1 MRATTTTTGEI
12 AGSRILPDPPPL
24 AAFVTTLTVLEGAP
38 DGRDAVPTG
47 VVARNGGL
55 VQQTSG
61 IASESLNVVTLWIAS
76 RTPQLMDKDSEKT
89 HFGFATVD
97 ARDKARRVK
106 GVFDSV
112 SERYD
117 LMNDLMSGGLHRLW
131 KRFAVEQAGLRP
143 GQSALDLAGGSGDLA
158 LQFAR
163 RVGDSGYVILADINA
178 AMLSRGR
185 ARLIDAGVAGN
196 LAVAQLDAEKLPFA
210 GASFDRVA
218 IAFGLRNVTDKEKAL
233 ESMQRVLK
241 PGGKLLI
248 LEFSRPKDAIQ
259 PVYDWYSFSI
269 LPVLGKFV
277 AKDEASYR
285 YLAESIRMHPDQE
298 TLLRMMEAA
307 GFERC
312 RYQNLSGGIVALH
325 VGYKI

>member
-1 MRATTTTTGEI
+1 MHKNTG
-12 AGSRILPDPPPL
+12 
-24 AAFVTTLTVLEGAP
+24 
-38 DGRDAVPTG
+38 
-47 VVARNGGL
+47 
-55 VQQTSG
+55 
-61 IASESLNVVTLWIAS
+61 
-76 RTPQLMDKDSEKT
+76 KT
-89 HFGFATVD
+89 HFGFATVH

-117 LMNDLMSGGLHRLW
+117 LMNDLMSGGLHRWW

-158 LQFAR
+158 LAFAR
-163 RVGDSGYVILADINA
+163 RAGDSGYVILADINA

-185 ARLIDAGVAGN
+185 ERLIDAGVAGN
-196 LAVAQLDAEKLPFA
+196 LAVAQLDAEQLPFA
-210 GASFDRVA
+210 DACFDCVA
-218 IAFGLRNVTDKEKAL
+218 IAFGLRNVTDKQKAL

-241 PGGKLLI
+241 PGGKVLV
-248 LEFSRPKDAIQ
+248 LEFSRPKEALR
-259 PVYDWYSFSI
+259 PVYDWYSFAV
-269 LPVLGKFV
+269 LPALGKFV

-298 TLLRMMEAA
+298 TLLGMMEAA

-312 RYQNLSGGIVALH
+312 RYHNLSGGIVALH
-325 VGYKI
+325 VGYKL